1 MIVADTSA
9 VVELLLGGTRG
20 RMVEAHLL
28 DERDRIQAPALL
40 DAEVVQALRRLVATG
55 VMGQARGAAAVEIFR
70 DLPIS
75 RHFMSPL
82 IPRMWEL
89 RPNLTAYD
97 AAYVALAEALAC
109 PLLTFD
115 HRIAG
120 APGHRARVLVPG
132 R

>member
-1 MIVADTSA
+1 MIVVDASA
-9 VVELLLGGTRG
+9 VLELLLGGTRG

-28 DERDRIQAPALL
+28 DEDDRIQAPALL

-55 VMGQARGAAAVEIFR
+55 VMAEARGTAAVEILR
-70 DLPIS
+70 ELPIS
-75 RHFMSPL
+75 RHVMSPL

-89 RPNLTAYD
+89 RPTLTAYD

-115 HRIAG
+115 ERIAG